1 MAKDSSMFERVLSFL
16 KDLPGGLPGAD
27 AAREDDPRVAAAA
40 LLYHAMDADGV
51 RQDVEWERL
60 KQLLS
65 EAYGVTGSELAA
77 LVAAGEK
84 ADNEAVDLYAFT
96 SVLKRHLDE
105 PARIDFI
112 RLMWEIVY
120 ADGEL
125 HELEDNTLWR
135 VAELIGVDRRDR
147 IAMRQA
153 VARGMPDA
161 KGGSSDE

>member
-16 KDLPGGLPGAD
+16 KDLPTGMPGAS
-27 AAREDDPRVAAAA
+27 AAREDDPRIAAAA
-40 LLYHAMDADGV
+40 LLYHAMDADGI
-51 RQDVEWERL
+51 RQDIEWERL

-65 EAYGVTGSELAA
+65 ETYGVTGSELAA

-105 PARIDFI
+105 KARIDFI

-153 VARGMPDA
+153 VAGRVPGA